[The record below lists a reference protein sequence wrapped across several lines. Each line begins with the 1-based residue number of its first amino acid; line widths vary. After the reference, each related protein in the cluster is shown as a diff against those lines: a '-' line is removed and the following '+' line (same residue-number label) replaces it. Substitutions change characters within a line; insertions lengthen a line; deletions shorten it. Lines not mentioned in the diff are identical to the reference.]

1 MLNGQ
6 YYQIINEAKQIIGA
20 FISIFKLNY
29 RFLLQKKKKT
39 KSYRKNKTTTKKH
52 FKET

>member
-6 YYQIINEAKQIIGA
+6 YYQIINEAKQTIGA

-29 RFLLQKKKKT
+29 RFLLHKKT
-39 KSYRKNKTTTKKH
+39 TSHRKNKTTTKKH